1 MKENLVK
8 KIYVISL
15 FVIMA
20 VPFLLFFVFPTQ
32 STTENK
38 KLSQMPEIINE
49 RGLNLNYLE
58 DLSLYFEDRFAFRNY
73 MVDINSQIR
82 GRIFMTSPEDD
93 VIIGR
98 DGWLYY

>member
-38 KLSQMPEIINE
+38 KLSQMPEIIN
-49 RGLNLNYLE
+49 
-58 DLSLYFEDRFAFRNY
+58 
-73 MVDINSQIR
+73 
-82 GRIFMTSPEDD
+82 
-93 VIIGR
+93 
-98 DGWLYY
+98 